1 MDTDKLLKELRR
13 HEGMRNFPYKCSA
26 GKLTIGVGRNIED
39 IGITDDEADYLL
51 RNDILRVQDDLDRN
65 VAYWRGFP
73 ERTQRA
79 LVNFV
84 FNVGITRALRFKRM
98 WAALS
103 KYDFHQ
109 AADELLDSKYAKQV
123 GRRAED
129 LADMIRESENAPD
142 FIGRC
147 R

>member
-1 MDTDKLLKELRR
+1 MDIDKLLKELRR

-65 VAYWRGFP
+65 VAYWRVFP

-129 LADMIRESENAPD
+129 LADMIRESENASD